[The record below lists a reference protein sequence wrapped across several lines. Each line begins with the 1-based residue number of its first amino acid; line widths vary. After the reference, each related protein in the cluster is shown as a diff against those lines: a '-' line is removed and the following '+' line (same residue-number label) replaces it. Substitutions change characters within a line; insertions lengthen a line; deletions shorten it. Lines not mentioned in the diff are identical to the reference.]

1 MATKTIAQ
9 LPAASSV
16 AGTSIFEVTTDPGGT
31 PVSQK
36 ATAAQM
42 LAYVVAN
49 NPVIISTTAALGAIG
64 NAINT
69 TGKFTGKLV
78 ADSTTKNLMIA
89 VGATAGSVWAN
100 YSGGSDITPA

>member
-16 AGTSIFEVTTDPGGT
+16 AATAIFEVTTDPGGT
-31 PVSQK
+31 PASEK
-36 ATAAQM
+36 ATAAQI
-42 LAYVVAN
+42 LSYVVAN
-49 NPVIISTTAALGAIG
+49 NPVVISSTAALSAIG

-69 TGKFTGKLV
+69 AGKFTGKLV
-78 ADSTTKNLMIA
+78 ADATTKNLMIA
-89 VGATAGSVWAN
+89 TGATAASVWAN

>member
-9 LPAASSV
+9 LPAASAV
-16 AGTSIFEVTTDPGGT
+16 AATTIFEVTTDPGGT
-31 PVSQK
+31 PASEK
-36 ATAAQM
+36 ATVAQVLTYV
-42 LAYVVAN
+42 LANSPATL
-49 NPVIISTTAALGAIG
+49 STSAALGAIG

-69 TGKFTGKLV
+69 TGKYTGKV
-78 ADSTTKNLMIA
+78 VGDSTTKNLMIA

>member
-9 LPAASSV
+9 LPAASAV
-16 AGTSIFEVTTDPGGT
+16 AATTIFEVTTDPGGT
-31 PVSQK
+31 PASEK
-36 ATAAQM
+36 ATAAQV

-49 NPVIISTTAALGAIG
+49 NPVVISSTAALGAIG

-69 TGKFTGKLV
+69 AGKFTGKLV
-78 ADSTTKNLMIA
+78 ADATTKNLMIA
-89 VGATAGSVWAN
+89 TGATAGSVWAN